1 MAGNEENLTAPR
13 WVKGQSGNPKGR
25 PKNRVREFR
34 EKILGKKKAKNYH
47 GIGALE
53 MAEWYE
59 TLLTFDVP
67 SLKALAKDD
76 TAPALAR
83 TYARAIIIEMGSGKT
98 YTVGGLSDKLYG
110 KAVQR
115 VEHTGA
121 DGSDLLSAR
130 TLTKEEA
137 AELMRELDKEC

>member
-1 MAGNEENLTAPR
+1 MAKEENLTAPR

-34 EKILGKKKAKNYH
+34 EKILGKKKAKAFY

-67 SLKALAKDD
+67 SLKALAKED

>member
-1 MAGNEENLTAPR
+1 MAGNIENLTAPR

-34 EKILGKKKAKNYH
+34 EKILGKKNAKAYY
-47 GIGALE
+47 GIGAQE

-59 TLLTFDVP
+59 TLLTLDVP
-67 SLKALAKDD
+67 ALKALAKDD

-121 DGSDLLSAR
+121 DGSDLFSAR

-137 AELMRELDKEC
+137 AELMKELDNEC